1 MSETKTT
8 HANSIHRAKT
18 WEIAFYALNN
28 TSTNLYMM
36 AFMYVS
42 YFLTGIVG
50 VGVVLAGT
58 ITTVM
63 RMWDGVT
70 DPFIGYIVDKTNTK
84 FGKNRPFILIGNLI
98 LLVTSFLLMG
108 NAGNSESNE
117 ISVLCCNVHAVYYR
131 IYLSVCCN
139 KICTDLFDKR
149 SETETDLYN
158 V

>member
-98 LLVTSFLLMG
+98 LLVTSFLIYWVTP
-108 NAGNSESNE
+108 E
-117 ISVLCCNVHAVYYR
+117 IPKVMRFPFYDIFLAEPK
-131 IYLSVCCN
+131 N
-139 KICTDLFDKR
+139 KT
-149 SETETDLYN
+149 T
-158 V
+158 